1 MSTPISPTRRR
12 LATLAAALLVPSL
25 ILPAHAGLGEREISF
40 SEEEVQTALAR
51 KGKQEKNYGG
61 ILLVSLRDAPTV
73 RLGLSPGRIGL
84 AGRVFVTLVGNPTLP
99 VDVTG
104 SAGLRY
110 DDASKAFYL
119 DNPLAESVET
129 AALPREAQGMA
140 RQVVSQFIA
149 AYFRNRPVYQLR
161 EDGTLEEQTARWLL
175 KSVRVEPGR
184 LIATLSP
191 F

>member
-1 MSTPISPTRRR
+1 MLKR
-12 LATLAAALLVPSL
+12 LATLLLIAAT
-25 ILPAHAGLGEREISF
+25 LPACAGIGEREVSF
-40 SEEEVQTALAR
+40 SEPEVQAALDR
-51 KGKQEKNYGG
+51 KGRQEKTYAG
-61 ILLVSLRDAPTV
+61 ILQVALREAPV
-73 RLGLSPGRIGL
+73 IRLGQVPGRITL
-84 AGRVFVTLVGNPTLP
+84 SGRVFVTVVGNPALP

-119 DNPLAESVET
+119 ENPVAESVET

-149 AYFRNRPVYQLR
+149 AYFRSRPVYQLR
-161 EDGTLEEQTARWLL
+161 EDGSLAEQTARWLL
-175 KSVRVEPGR
+175 KTIRIEDGRVV
-184 LIATLSP
+184 ATLSP

>member
-1 MSTPISPTRRR
+1 MSTSISPTRRR
-12 LATLAAALLVPSL
+12 LATLAAALLAPSL

-51 KGKQEKNYGG
+51 KGKQETNYGG
-61 ILLVSLRDAPTV
+61 ILLVSLRDAPTI

-84 AGRVFVTLVGNPTLP
+84 AGRVFVTLVGNPALP

-161 EDGTLEEQTARWLL
+161 EDGSLEEQTARWLL

>member
-12 LATLAAALLVPSL
+12 LVTLAAALLAPSL
-25 ILPAHAGLGEREISF
+25 ILPAHAGLGEREVSF
-40 SEEEVQTALAR
+40 SEEEVQAALAR

-61 ILLVSLRDAPTV
+61 ILLVSLRDAPNI
-73 RLGLSPGRIGL
+73 RLGQSPGRIGL
-84 AGRVFVTLVGNPTLP
+84 AGRVFVTLVGNPALP

-129 AALPREAQGMA
+129 TALPREAQGMA

-149 AYFRNRPVYQLR
+149 GYFRNRPVYQLR
-161 EDGTLEEQTARWLL
+161 EDGSLEEQTARWLL

>member
-12 LATLAAALLVPSL
+12 LVTLAAALLAPSL
-25 ILPAHAGLGEREISF
+25 ILPAHAGLGEREVSF
-40 SEEEVQTALAR
+40 SEKEVQAALAR

-61 ILLVSLRDAPTV
+61 ILLVSLRDAPNI
-73 RLGLSPGRIGL
+73 RLGQSPGRIGL
-84 AGRVFVTLVGNPTLP
+84 AGRVFVTLVGNPALP

-129 AALPREAQGMA
+129 TALPREAQGMA

-149 AYFRNRPVYQLR
+149 GYFRNRPVYQLR
-161 EDGTLEEQTARWLL
+161 EDGSLEEQTARWLL

>member
-1 MSTPISPTRRR
+1 MSTSISPTRRR
-12 LATLAAALLVPSL
+12 LATLAAALLAPSL

-61 ILLVSLRDAPTV
+61 ILLVSLRDAPTI

-84 AGRVFVTLVGNPTLP
+84 AGRVFVTLVGNPALP

-175 KSVRVEPGR
+175 KSVLVEPGR

>member
-1 MSTPISPTRRR
+1 MPTPASPSRRR
-12 LATLAAALLVPSL
+12 LATLAAALLGLSFFPQ
-25 ILPAHAGLGEREISF
+25 AQAALGEREISF
-40 SEEEVQTALAR
+40 SEEEVQAALAR

-61 ILLVSLRDAPTV
+61 ILLVSLRDAPTI
-73 RLGLSPGRIGL
+73 RLGLPPGRIGL
-84 AGRVFVTLVGNPTLP
+84 AGRVYVTLIGNPPVP

-110 DDASKAFYL
+110 DDAGKAFYL

-161 EDGTLEEQTARWLL
+161 EDGSLEEQTARWLL

>member
-1 MSTPISPTRRR
+1 MSTSISPTRRR
-12 LATLAAALLVPSL
+12 LATLTAALLVPSL
-25 ILPAHAGLGEREISF
+25 ILPAYAGLGEREVSF
-40 SEEEVQTALAR
+40 SEEEVQAALAL
-51 KGKQEKNYGG
+51 KGKQEKNYGS
-61 ILLVSLRDAPTV
+61 ILLVSLRDAPTI

-84 AGRVFVTLVGNPTLP
+84 AGQVFVTLVGNPALP

-129 AALPREAQGMA
+129 TALPREAQGMA